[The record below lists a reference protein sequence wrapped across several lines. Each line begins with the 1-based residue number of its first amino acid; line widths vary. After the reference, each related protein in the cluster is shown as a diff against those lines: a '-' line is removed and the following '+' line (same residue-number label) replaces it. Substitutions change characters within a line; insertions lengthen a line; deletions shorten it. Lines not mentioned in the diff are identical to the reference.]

1 MTVPK
6 FQRMYEKN
14 EGLACWPSALWTP
27 RFPDTCQKNETPIR
41 GKTRIPAFSKPLHLR
56 GSPTGLGLHLGN
68 EVLSKALNVA
78 YVYNIYKTCA

>member
-6 FQRMYEKN
+6 FQRMYEKY

-41 GKTRIPAFSKPLHLR
+41 GKTRIPAFSKPLHRLDSGFIWGTKCCPR
-56 GSPTGLGLHLGN
+56 H
-68 EVLSKALNVA
+68 
-78 YVYNIYKTCA
+78 

>member
-6 FQRMYEKN
+6 FQRMYEKY

-56 GSPTGLGLHLGN
+56 GSSDWTRASFGERSVVQGIKCCLCLQH
-68 EVLSKALNVA
+68 
-78 YVYNIYKTCA
+78 I